1 MADPGPVPSVINT
14 YTMIFTLLIDKCISV
29 ILGHASPTLYF
40 AHRALHYQ
48 FGQRLSFCIKKKK
61 KKVIPW
67 KMVFHMTGEIY
78 RQTIF
83 YYILSRTV
91 AVKKFRNSGNINPE
105 ISSNMWNVARFRNNQ
120 IMSDFGGKISSV

>member
-14 YTMIFTLLIDKCISV
+14 YTKIFTLLIDKCISV

-61 KKVIPW
+61 KGDSVEDG
-67 KMVFHMTGEIY
+67 VSYDRGDL
-78 RQTIF
+78 QAN
-83 YYILSRTV
+83 YILLYFLQNCSC
-91 AVKKFRNSGNINPE
+91 
-105 ISSNMWNVARFRNNQ
+105 
-120 IMSDFGGKISSV
+120 